1 MYTHENLLE
10 GLMQALRYSPKNPP
24 LLRTIGDVLVEMER
38 YKEASSYYREHL
50 SIEPNCVQSK
60 LGLGT
65 SFCGTG
71 RVSEAWVLT
80 EELMA
85 LKNPPP
91 ATYLLKARLHAA
103 DENYEEAQ
111 YAYQAALEVDPLLQD
126 ATIEKLVHG
135 VSVKA
140 INPDATD
147 DIFLDKED
155 DIEAYLEKLIAPNIA
170 FTEVGGMGYVKEEI
184 RQKIILP
191 YKHRNIYES
200 YGKKAGGGI
209 LLYGPPGCGK
219 THIARATAGE
229 MNGNLIP
236 VGIHEILEMWIGK
249 SEKNLHE
256 IFEIARRR
264 TPCVLFFDE
273 ADALGSNRSDMKRNG
288 SRYIINQFLAEL
300 DGLDAENEDM
310 LILAAT
316 NAPWHLDEAFRR
328 PGRFDRII
336 FVPPPDRDARAA
348 IIEILLK
355 DITNKEE
362 ISYQL
367 LARKTKGFSGA
378 DLSSLIDLAKQAKI
392 TEAMNTGKST
402 PINQQDLTTAAK
414 LVRPST
420 KEWLKKAKQYA
431 LFANEGGL
439 YNEILEYLKTNPV

>member
-1 MYTHENLLE
+1 MHTHENLLDS
-10 GLMQALRYSPKNPP
+10 LLKALRYSPQNPP
-24 LLRTIGDVLVEMER
+24 LLQLIGDVMVDMER
-38 YKEASSYYREHL
+38 YEEASSYYREKL
-50 SIEPNCVQSK
+50 AIQPDCQSAK
-60 LGLGT
+60 LGLGNA
-65 SFCGTG
+65 FHGAG
-71 RVSEAWVLT
+71 RTSEAWVLL
-80 EELMA
+80 EELISA
-85 LKNPPP
+85 NNPPP
-91 ATYLLKARLHAA
+91 ATYLLKARLHAGE
-103 DENYEEAQ
+103 ENFDEAQ
-111 YAYQAALEVDPLLQD
+111 YAYHAAVDADPLLQD
-126 ATIEKLVHG
+126 AHLEKLVNG
-135 VSVKA
+135 VPVKSFDKE
-140 INPDATD
+140 NGETT
-147 DIFLDKED
+147 FLSKED
-155 DIEAYLEKLIAPNIA
+155 DIEAYLEELISPNIT
-170 FTEVGGMGYVKEEI
+170 FDEVGGMGYVKEEI

-273 ADALGSNRSDMKRNG
+273 ADALGSDRSDMKRSG
-288 SRYIINQFLAEL
+288 SRYIINQFLSEL
-300 DGLDAENEDM
+300 DGYDAENDDL

-328 PGRFDRII
+328 PGRFDRIV

-348 IIEILLK
+348 ILEILLR
-355 DITNKEE
+355 DIDNKEE
-362 ISYQL
+362 LSYQL

-378 DLSSLIDLAKQAKI
+378 DLRSVVDIAKQDKI
-392 TEAMNTGKST
+392 TKVVNSGKNT
-402 PINQQDLTTAAK
+402 PLCQEDLMIAARK
-414 LVRPST
+414 VRPST

-439 YNEILEYLKTNPV
+439 YNEILEYLKKHPV

>member
-1 MYTHENLLE
+1 MYTHENLLDN
-10 GLMQALRYSPKNPP
+10 LMQALRYSPKNPP
-24 LLRTIGDVLVEMER
+24 LLRTIGDILVEMER
-38 YKEASSYYREHL
+38 YEEASSYYRENL
-50 SIEPNCVQSK
+50 SDQPNCVHSK
-60 LGLGT
+60 LGLGNA
-65 SFCGTG
+65 FYGAG
-71 RVSEAWVLT
+71 RLSEAWVLT
-80 EELMA
+80 EELIA
-85 LKNPPP
+85 LNNPPP
-91 ATYLLKARLHAA
+91 AIFLLKARLHAA
-103 DENYEEAQ
+103 EQNYDDAQ
-111 YAYQAALEVDPLLQD
+111 YAYHAAKEADPLLQD
-126 ATIEKLVHG
+126 AVIEKLVHG
-135 VSVKA
+135 VPLNALDKTA
-140 INPDATD
+140 D
-147 DIFLDKED
+147 DDLFLDRDD
-155 DIEAYLEKLIAPNIA
+155 DIEAYLEKLISPNIT
-170 FTEVGGMGYVKEEI
+170 FEQVGGMGYVKEEI

-219 THIARATAGE
+219 THVARATAGE

-300 DGLDAENEDM
+300 DGLDAENEDI

-348 IIEILLK
+348 IIEILLQ
-355 DITNKEE
+355 DIDNKEE

-367 LARKTKGFSGA
+367 LARKTNGFSGA
-378 DLSSLIDLAKQAKI
+378 DLGALVDLAKQAKI
-392 TEAMNTGKST
+392 SEAMNTGKSI
-402 PINQQDLTTAAK
+402 PINQQDLIDASK

>member
-1 MYTHENLLE
+1 MHTHENLLDN
-10 GLMQALRYSPKNPP
+10 LMQALRYSPKNPP
-24 LLRTIGDVLVEMER
+24 LLRTIGDILVEMER
-38 YKEASSYYREHL
+38 YEEASSYYRENL
-50 SIEPNCVQSK
+50 SDQPNCIQSK
-60 LGLGT
+60 LGLGNA
-65 SFCGTG
+65 FYGAG

-85 LKNPPP
+85 LTNPPP
-91 ATYLLKARLHAA
+91 ATFLLKARLHAA
-103 DENYEEAQ
+103 EENYDEAQ
-111 YAYQAALEVDPLLQD
+111 YAYHAAKEANPMLQD
-126 ATIEKLVHG
+126 IAIEKLVSG
-135 VSVKA
+135 VPLNALDK
-140 INPDATD
+140 TTGD
-147 DIFLDKED
+147 DLFLDRDD
-155 DIEAYLEKLIAPNIA
+155 DIEAYLEKLISPDIT
-170 FTEVGGMGYVKEEI
+170 FEQVGGMGYVKEEI

-219 THIARATAGE
+219 THVARATAGE

-348 IIEILLK
+348 IIEILLH
-355 DITNKEE
+355 DIDNKEE

-367 LARKTKGFSGA
+367 LARKTNGFSGA
-378 DLSSLIDLAKQAKI
+378 DLGALVDLAKQAKI
-392 TEAMNTGKST
+392 SEAMNTGKST
-402 PINQQDLTTAAK
+402 PINQQDLIKASK